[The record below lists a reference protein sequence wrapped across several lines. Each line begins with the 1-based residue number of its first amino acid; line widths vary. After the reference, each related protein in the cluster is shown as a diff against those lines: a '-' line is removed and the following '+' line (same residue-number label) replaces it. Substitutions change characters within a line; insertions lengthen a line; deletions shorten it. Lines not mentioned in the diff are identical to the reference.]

1 MFVMTIS
8 FGLEGA
14 MRRRDFLTLLGGIGL
29 ASPLSALAQEAGRT
43 YRVGGLS
50 TGPRTAPYF
59 MEMFDELRRAG
70 FVEAQ
75 NLTIDWHRYGTRIDL
90 IPEFVAS
97 LSNPVSTSFTP
108 AEILQFVPHNRRRER
123 FRSLELNPTWSGQD
137 W

>member
-1 MFVMTIS
+1 MLVMTIS

-14 MRRRDFLTLLGGIGL
+14 MRRGDFLTLLGGIGL
-29 ASPLSALAQEAGRT
+29 APPLSAVAQEAGRT

-75 NLTIDWHRYGTRIDL
+75 TSRSIGTDTEHVSISFRNLWQ
-90 IPEFVAS
+90 S
-97 LSNPVSTSFTP
+97 SSNPVSTSFTP